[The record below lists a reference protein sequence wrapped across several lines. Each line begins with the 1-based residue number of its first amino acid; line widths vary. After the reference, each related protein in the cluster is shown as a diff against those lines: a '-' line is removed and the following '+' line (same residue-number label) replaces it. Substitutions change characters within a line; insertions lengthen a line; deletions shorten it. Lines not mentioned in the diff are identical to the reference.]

1 MEQHKKSLEN
11 LDISGVQNISKDI
24 SGAALGELSLKNL
37 DKNLQ
42 ILKEVGVAEICKAT
56 KIASKNIHSILEK
69 RYESLSRVHAR
80 GFIQILEREYKIDLS
95 AWMKEFDKVCVFKEG
110 VSEEKNQET
119 DPEETAKKPLKVE
132 LDYSINQ
139 ANTSLSKKSSKWKPF
154 VLVIGVIVIVLAVVI
169 IQNSS
174 SLKEEKERESAI
186 KSGTKKSSFDDAN
199 LAEENKPEPTPKLEE
214 KPKEQDKQEKPKE
227 QDKQEK
233 PKEQDKQ
240 EKEAIKEYP
249 NTIYIIPKRDIWVE
263 VIDLN
268 EKKNSFQKVFKKSYS
283 LETKNHRLLLRFGH
297 GHLSLKNNHQEQNY
311 NDSKT
316 RRFLYEPAKGLTLI
330 NEAQYKELQQ

>member
-1 MEQHKKSLEN
+1 MEQNKKSLEN
-11 LDISGVQNISKDI
+11 LDLSDVQNISKDI
-24 SGAALGELSLKNL
+24 SGAALEELSLKNL

-95 AWMKEFDKVCVFKEG
+95 AWMKEFDKACTLKEG
-110 VSEEKNQET
+110 VSEEQNQET
-119 DPEETAKKPLKVE
+119 DPEEKTKNPLKVE
-132 LDYSINQ
+132 IDYSINQ

-154 VLVIGVIVIVLAVVI
+154 VVVLGVVVIILAVVI

-174 SLKEEKERESAI
+174 SLKEERGQESAI
-186 KSGTKKSSFDDAN
+186 KSGTKKNSFN
-199 LAEENKPEPTPKLEE
+199 KVNPTEENKPEPTPKLEE
-214 KPKEQDKQEKPKE
+214 KPKEQDKQG
-227 QDKQEK
+227 
-233 PKEQDKQ
+233 
-240 EKEAIKEYP
+240 KEAIKENP
-249 NTIYIIPKRDIWVE
+249 NTIYIIPKKDIWVE
-263 VIDLN
+263 VIDLD
-268 EKKNSFQKVFKKSYS
+268 EKKNSFQKVFKKNYS

-297 GHLSLKNNHQEQNY
+297 GHLSLKNNHQEQEY
-311 NDSKT
+311 NDGKT
-316 RRFLYEPAKGLTLI
+316 KRFLYEPNKGLTLI

>member
-1 MEQHKKSLEN
+1 MEQNKKSLEN
-11 LDISGVQNISKDI
+11 LDLSDVQNISKDI
-24 SGAALGELSLKNL
+24 SGAALEELSLKNL

-42 ILKEVGVAEICKAT
+42 ILREIGVAEICKAT

-110 VSEEKNQET
+110 VGEEKNQET
-119 DPEETAKKPLKVE
+119 NPEETAKKPLKVE

-154 VLVIGVIVIVLAVVI
+154 VLVLGVVVIILVVVI

-174 SLKEEKERESAI
+174 SLKEEREQESAI
-186 KSGTKKSSFDDAN
+186 KSGTKKNSFNEAN
-199 LAEENKPEPTPKLEE
+199 PTEENKLEPTPKLEE
-214 KPKEQDKQEKPKE
+214 KPKEQDKQEK
-227 QDKQEK
+227 
-233 PKEQDKQ
+233 
-240 EKEAIKEYP
+240 EAIKENP
-249 NTIYIIPKRDIWVE
+249 NTIYIIPKRDVWVE
-263 VIDLN
+263 VIDLD
-268 EKKNSFQKVFKKSYS
+268 EKKNSFQKVFKKNYS

-297 GHLSLKNNHQEQNY
+297 GHLSLKNNHQEQDY

-316 RRFLYEPAKGLTLI
+316 RRFLYEPNKGLTLI

>member
-11 LDISGVQNISKDI
+11 LDISDVQNISKDI
-24 SGAALGELSLKNL
+24 SGAALEELSLKNL

-42 ILKEVGVAEICKAT
+42 ILREVGVAEICMAT
-56 KIASKNIHSILEK
+56 KIASKNINYILEK

-95 AWMKEFDKVCVFKEG
+95 AWMKEFDKVCVFKES

-154 VLVIGVIVIVLAVVI
+154 VLVLGVVVIVLVVVI

-174 SLKEEKERESAI
+174 SLKEERGQESTI
-186 KSGTKKSSFDDAN
+186 RSGSKKSSFNDAN
-199 LAEENKPEPTPKLEE
+199 LAEENKLEPTPKPEE
-214 KPKEQDKQEKPKE
+214 
-227 QDKQEK
+227 KQEK

-263 VIDLN
+263 VIDLD
-268 EKKNSFQKVFKKSYS
+268 EKKNSFQKVFKKNYS

-316 RRFLYEPAKGLTLI
+316 RRFLYEPTKGLTLI

>member
-1 MEQHKKSLEN
+1 MEQNKKSLEN
-11 LDISGVQNISKDI
+11 LDLSDVQNISKDI
-24 SGAALGELSLKNL
+24 SGAALEELSLKNL

-95 AWMKEFDKVCVFKEG
+95 AWVKEFDKVCVFKEG
-110 VSEEKNQET
+110 VGEEQNQET
-119 DPEETAKKPLKVE
+119 DPEEKTKNPLKVE
-132 LDYSINQ
+132 IDYSINQ

-154 VLVIGVIVIVLAVVI
+154 VLVLGVVVIILAVVI

-174 SLKEEKERESAI
+174 SLKEERGQESAI
-186 KSGTKKSSFDDAN
+186 KSGTKKNSFNKAN
-199 LAEENKPEPTPKLEE
+199 PTEENKPELTPKLEE
-214 KPKEQDKQEKPKE
+214 KPT
-227 QDKQEK
+227 
-233 PKEQDKQ
+233 EQDKQ
-240 EKEAIKEYP
+240 EKEAIKEDP
-249 NTIYIIPKRDIWVE
+249 NTIYIIPKKDIWVE
-263 VIDLN
+263 VIDLD
-268 EKKNSFQKVFKKSYS
+268 EKKNSFQKVFKKNYS

-297 GHLSLKNNHQEQNY
+297 GHLSLKNNHQEQEY
-311 NDSKT
+311 NDGKT
-316 RRFLYEPAKGLTLI
+316 KRFLYEPNKGLTLI

>member
-11 LDISGVQNISKDI
+11 LDLSGVQNISKDI
-24 SGAALGELSLKNL
+24 SGAALEELSLKNL

-42 ILKEVGVAEICKAT
+42 ILKEVGVTEICKAT

-110 VSEEKNQET
+110 VGEEKNQET

-174 SLKEEKERESAI
+174 SLKEERERESAI
-186 KSGTKKSSFDDAN
+186 KSGTKKNSFNDAN
-199 LAEENKPEPTPKLEE
+199 LAEENKLEPTPKLEE
-214 KPKEQDKQEKPKE
+214 KPKEQDKQEK
-227 QDKQEK
+227 
-233 PKEQDKQ
+233 
-240 EKEAIKEYP
+240 EAIKEDP

-263 VIDLN
+263 VIDLD

>member
-1 MEQHKKSLEN
+1 MEQNKKSLEN
-11 LDISGVQNISKDI
+11 LDISDVQNISKDI
-24 SGAALGELSLKNL
+24 SGAALEELSLKNL

-42 ILKEVGVAEICKAT
+42 ILEEVGVAEICKAT

-69 RYESLSRVHAR
+69 RYESLSKVHAR

-95 AWMKEFDKVCVFKEG
+95 TWMKEFDKACAFKEG
-110 VSEEKNQET
+110 VGEEKNQET
-119 DPEETAKKPLKVE
+119 SPEETAKKPLKVE

-139 ANTSLSKKSSKWKPF
+139 ASTSLSKKSSKWKPF
-154 VLVIGVIVIVLAVVI
+154 VIVLGVVVIILVVVI

-174 SLKEEKERESAI
+174 SLKEEREQESAI
-186 KSGTKKSSFDDAN
+186 KSGTKKSSFNEAN
-199 LAEENKPEPTPKLEE
+199 PTEENKPEPTPKLEE
-214 KPKEQDKQEKPKE
+214 KPKEHDKQG
-227 QDKQEK
+227 
-233 PKEQDKQ
+233 
-240 EKEAIKEYP
+240 KEAIKENP

-263 VIDLN
+263 VIDLD
-268 EKKNSFQKVFKKSYS
+268 EKKNSFQKVFKKNYS

-297 GHLSLKNNHQEQNY
+297 GHLSLKNNHQEQDY

-316 RRFLYEPAKGLTLI
+316 RRFLYEPNKGLTLI

>member
-1 MEQHKKSLEN
+1 MEQNKKSLEN
-11 LDISGVQNISKDI
+11 LDLSDVQNISKDI
-24 SGAALGELSLKNL
+24 SGAALEELSLKNL

-95 AWMKEFDKVCVFKEG
+95 AWMKEFDKACTFKEG
-110 VSEEKNQET
+110 VSEEQNQET
-119 DPEETAKKPLKVE
+119 DPEEKTKNPLKVE
-132 LDYSINQ
+132 IDYSINQ

-154 VLVIGVIVIVLAVVI
+154 VLVLGVVVIILAVVI

-174 SLKEEKERESAI
+174 SLKEERGQESAI
-186 KSGTKKSSFDDAN
+186 KSGTKKNSFN
-199 LAEENKPEPTPKLEE
+199 KVNPTEENKPEPTPKLEE
-214 KPKEQDKQEKPKE
+214 KPKEQDKQEK
-227 QDKQEK
+227 
-233 PKEQDKQ
+233 
-240 EKEAIKEYP
+240 EAIKEDP
-249 NTIYIIPKRDIWVE
+249 NTIYIIPKKDVWVE
-263 VIDLN
+263 VVDLD
-268 EKKNSFQKVFKKSYS
+268 EKKNSFQKVFKKNYS

-297 GHLSLKNNHQEQNY
+297 GYLSLKNNHQEQEY
-311 NDSKT
+311 NDGKT
-316 RRFLYEPAKGLTLI
+316 KRFLYEPNKGLTLI

>member
-11 LDISGVQNISKDI
+11 LDLSGVQNISKDI
-24 SGAALGELSLKNL
+24 SGVALEELSLKNL

-214 KPKEQDKQEKPKE
+214 KPKEQDKH
-227 QDKQEK
+227 
-233 PKEQDKQ
+233 
-240 EKEAIKEYP
+240 EKETIKEYP

-263 VIDLN
+263 VIDLD

>member
-11 LDISGVQNISKDI
+11 LDLSDVQNISKDI
-24 SGAALGELSLKNL
+24 SGAALEELSLKNL

-42 ILKEVGVAEICKAT
+42 ILKEVGVTEICKAT

-199 LAEENKPEPTPKLEE
+199 LEGENKPEPTPKLEE
-214 KPKEQDKQEKPKE
+214 KPKEQDKQEK
-227 QDKQEK
+227 
-233 PKEQDKQ
+233 
-240 EKEAIKEYP
+240 EAIKEYP
-249 NTIYIIPKRDIWVE
+249 KTIYIIPKRDIWVE
-263 VIDLN
+263 VVDLD

-297 GHLSLKNNHQEQNY
+297 GHLSLKNNYQEQNY

-316 RRFLYEPAKGLTLI
+316 RRFLYEPAKGLMLI

>member
-1 MEQHKKSLEN
+1 MEQNKKSLEN
-11 LDISGVQNISKDI
+11 LDLSDVQNISKDI
-24 SGAALGELSLKNL
+24 SGAALEELSLKNL

-69 RYESLSRVHAR
+69 RYESLSKVHAR

-95 AWMKEFDKVCVFKEG
+95 AWMKEFDKACTFKEG
-110 VSEEKNQET
+110 VSEEQNQET
-119 DPEETAKKPLKVE
+119 SPEETAKKPLKVE

-154 VLVIGVIVIVLAVVI
+154 VLVLGVVVIILAVVI

-174 SLKEEKERESAI
+174 SLKEERGQESAI
-186 KSGTKKSSFDDAN
+186 KSGTKKNSFN
-199 LAEENKPEPTPKLEE
+199 KVNPTEENKPEPTPKLEE
-214 KPKEQDKQEKPKE
+214 KPKEQDKQEK
-227 QDKQEK
+227 
-233 PKEQDKQ
+233 
-240 EKEAIKEYP
+240 EAIKEDP
-249 NTIYIIPKRDIWVE
+249 NTIYIIPKKDIWVE
-263 VIDLN
+263 VIDLD
-268 EKKNSFQKVFKKSYS
+268 EKKNSFQKVFKKNYS

-297 GHLSLKNNHQEQNY
+297 GHLSLKNNHQEQEY
-311 NDSKT
+311 NDGKT
-316 RRFLYEPAKGLTLI
+316 RRFLYEPNKGLTLI

>member
-1 MEQHKKSLEN
+1 MEQNKKSLEN
-11 LDISGVQNISKDI
+11 LDLSDVQNISKDI
-24 SGAALGELSLKNL
+24 SGAALEELSLKNL

-95 AWMKEFDKVCVFKEG
+95 AWMKEFDKACTFKEG
-110 VSEEKNQET
+110 VSEEQNQET
-119 DPEETAKKPLKVE
+119 DPEETTKNPLKVE
-132 LDYSINQ
+132 IDYSINQ

-154 VLVIGVIVIVLAVVI
+154 VLVLGVVVIILAVVI

-174 SLKEEKERESAI
+174 SLKEERGQESTI
-186 KSGTKKSSFDDAN
+186 KSGTKKSSFNKAN
-199 LAEENKPEPTPKLEE
+199 PTEENKPELTPKLEE
-214 KPKEQDKQEKPKE
+214 KPKEQDKQEK
-227 QDKQEK
+227 
-233 PKEQDKQ
+233 
-240 EKEAIKEYP
+240 EAIKEDP
-249 NTIYIIPKRDIWVE
+249 NTIYIIPKKDIWVE
-263 VIDLN
+263 VVDLD
-268 EKKNSFQKVFKKSYS
+268 EKKNSFQKVFKKNYS

-297 GHLSLKNNHQEQNY
+297 GHLSLKNNHQEQEY
-311 NDSKT
+311 NDGKT
-316 RRFLYEPAKGLTLI
+316 KRFLYEPNKGLTLI

>member
-1 MEQHKKSLEN
+1 MEQNKKSLEN
-11 LDISGVQNISKDI
+11 LDISDVQNISKDI
-24 SGAALGELSLKNL
+24 SGAALEELSLKNL

-110 VSEEKNQET
+110 VGEEKNQET
-119 DPEETAKKPLKVE
+119 NPEETAKKPLKVE

-139 ANTSLSKKSSKWKPF
+139 ANTSLSKKTSKWKPF
-154 VLVIGVIVIVLAVVI
+154 VLVLGVVVIILTVVI

-174 SLKEEKERESAI
+174 SLKEERGQESAI
-186 KSGTKKSSFDDAN
+186 KSGTKKSSFNEAN
-199 LAEENKPEPTPKLEE
+199 PTEENKLEPTPKPEE
-214 KPKEQDKQEKPKE
+214 KQTEHDKQG
-227 QDKQEK
+227 
-233 PKEQDKQ
+233 
-240 EKEAIKEYP
+240 KEAIKENP

-263 VIDLN
+263 VIDLD
-268 EKKNSFQKVFKKSYS
+268 EKKNSFQKVFKKNYS

-297 GHLSLKNNHQEQNY
+297 GHLNLKNNHQEQNY

-316 RRFLYEPAKGLTLI
+316 RRFLYEPNKGLTLI

>member
-1 MEQHKKSLEN
+1 MEQNKKSLEN
-11 LDISGVQNISKDI
+11 LDLSDVQNISKDI
-24 SGAALGELSLKNL
+24 SGAALEELSLKNL

-95 AWMKEFDKVCVFKEG
+95 AWMKEFDKACAFKEG
-110 VSEEKNQET
+110 VSEEQNQET
-119 DPEETAKKPLKVE
+119 NPEETAKKPLKVE

-154 VLVIGVIVIVLAVVI
+154 VLVLGAVVI
-169 IQNSS
+169 ILVVVTIQNSY
-174 SLKEEKERESAI
+174 SLKEERGQESTI
-186 KSGTKKSSFDDAN
+186 KSGTKKNSFNEAN
-199 LAEENKPEPTPKLEE
+199 PTEENKPEPTPKPKE
-214 KPKEQDKQEKPKE
+214 KQEKQTEQDKQG
-227 QDKQEK
+227 
-233 PKEQDKQ
+233 
-240 EKEAIKEYP
+240 KEAIKEDP
-249 NTIYIIPKRDIWVE
+249 NTIYIIPKKDIWVE
-263 VIDLN
+263 VIDLD
-268 EKKNSFQKVFKKSYS
+268 EKKNSFQKVFKKNYS

-297 GHLSLKNNHQEQNY
+297 GHLSLKNNHQEQEY
-311 NDSKT
+311 NDGKT
-316 RRFLYEPAKGLTLI
+316 RRFLYEPNKGLTLI

>member
-1 MEQHKKSLEN
+1 MEQNKKSLEN
-11 LDISGVQNISKDI
+11 LDLSDVQNVSKDI
-24 SGAALGELSLKNL
+24 SGAALEELSLKNL

-95 AWMKEFDKVCVFKEG
+95 AWVKEFDKVCVFKEG
-110 VSEEKNQET
+110 VGEEQKQET
-119 DPEETAKKPLKVE
+119 SPEETAKKPLKVE

-139 ANTSLSKKSSKWKPF
+139 ANTSLPKKSSKWKPF
-154 VLVIGVIVIVLAVVI
+154 VIVLGAVVIILVVVI

-174 SLKEEKERESAI
+174 SLKEEREQESAI
-186 KSGTKKSSFDDAN
+186 KPDTKNSSFN
-199 LAEENKPEPTPKLEE
+199 EVSPTEENKPEPTPKPEE
-214 KPKEQDKQEKPKE
+214 KHKEHDKQG
-227 QDKQEK
+227 
-233 PKEQDKQ
+233 
-240 EKEAIKEYP
+240 KEAIKENP
-249 NTIYIIPKRDIWVE
+249 NTIYIIPKKDIWVE
-263 VIDLN
+263 VIDLD
-268 EKKNSFQKVFKKSYS
+268 EKKNSFQKVFKKNYS

-297 GHLSLKNNHQEQNY
+297 GHLSLKNNHQEQEY

-316 RRFLYEPAKGLTLI
+316 RRFLYEPNKGLTLI

>member
-11 LDISGVQNISKDI
+11 LDLSGVQNISKDI
-24 SGAALGELSLKNL
+24 SGAALEELSLKNL

-80 GFIQILEREYKIDLS
+80 GFIQILEREYKMDLS

-110 VSEEKNQET
+110 VGEEQKQET
-119 DPEETAKKPLKVE
+119 SPEETAKKPLKVE

-154 VLVIGVIVIVLAVVI
+154 VLILGVVVIILVVVI

-174 SLKEEKERESAI
+174 SLKEEREQESAI
-186 KSGTKKSSFDDAN
+186 KPDTKNSSFN
-199 LAEENKPEPTPKLEE
+199 EVSPTEEKKLEPTPKLEE
-214 KPKEQDKQEKPKE
+214 KH
-227 QDKQEK
+227 
-233 PKEQDKQ
+233 KEQDKQ
-240 EKEAIKEYP
+240 EKEAIKENP

-263 VIDLN
+263 VIDLD
-268 EKKNSFQKVFKKSYS
+268 EKKNSFQKVFKKSYP
-283 LETKNHRLLLRFGH
+283 LEAKNHRLLLRFGH
-297 GHLSLKNNHQEQNY
+297 GHLILKNNHQEQDY

-316 RRFLYEPAKGLTLI
+316 RRFLYEPNKGLTLI

>member
-1 MEQHKKSLEN
+1 MEQNKKSLEN
-11 LDISGVQNISKDI
+11 LDLSDVQNISKDI
-24 SGAALGELSLKNL
+24 SGAALEELSLKNL

-110 VSEEKNQET
+110 VGEEQNQET
-119 DPEETAKKPLKVE
+119 DPEEKTKNPLKVE
-132 LDYSINQ
+132 IDYSINQ

-154 VLVIGVIVIVLAVVI
+154 VLVLGVIVIVLAVVI

-174 SLKEEKERESAI
+174 SLKEEREQESAI
-186 KSGTKKSSFDDAN
+186 KSGTKKSSSNKAN
-199 LAEENKPEPTPKLEE
+199 PTEENKLEPTPKLEE
-214 KPKEQDKQEKPKE
+214 KPT
-227 QDKQEK
+227 
-233 PKEQDKQ
+233 EQDKQ
-240 EKEAIKEYP
+240 EKEAIKENP
-249 NTIYIIPKRDIWVE
+249 NTIYIIPKKDIWVE
-263 VIDLN
+263 VIDLD
-268 EKKNSFQKVFKKSYS
+268 EKKNSFQKVFKKNYS

-297 GHLSLKNNHQEQNY
+297 GHLSLKNNHQEQEY
-311 NDSKT
+311 NDGKT
-316 RRFLYEPAKGLTLI
+316 KRFLYEPNKGLTLI

>member
-1 MEQHKKSLEN
+1 MEQNKKSLEN
-11 LDISGVQNISKDI
+11 LDLSDVQNVSKDI
-24 SGAALGELSLKNL
+24 SGAALEELSLKNL

-95 AWMKEFDKVCVFKEG
+95 AWVKEFDKACAFKEG
-110 VSEEKNQET
+110 VSEEQNQET
-119 DPEETAKKPLKVE
+119 DPEEKTKNPLKVE
-132 LDYSINQ
+132 IDYSINQ

-154 VLVIGVIVIVLAVVI
+154 VIVLGVVVIILVVVI

-174 SLKEEKERESAI
+174 SLKEEREQESAI
-186 KSGTKKSSFDDAN
+186 KPDTKNSPFNEISPT
-199 LAEENKPEPTPKLEE
+199 EEKKLEPTPKLEE
-214 KPKEQDKQEKPKE
+214 KPKEQDKQG
-227 QDKQEK
+227 
-233 PKEQDKQ
+233 
-240 EKEAIKEYP
+240 KEAIKENP
-249 NTIYIIPKRDIWVE
+249 NTIYIIPKKDIWVE
-263 VIDLN
+263 VIDLD
-268 EKKNSFQKVFKKSYS
+268 EKKNSFQKVFKKNYS

-297 GHLSLKNNHQEQNY
+297 GHLSLKNNHQEQEY

-316 RRFLYEPAKGLTLI
+316 RRFLYEPNKGLTLI
-330 NEAQYKELQQ
+330 NEAQYKELQR

>member
-1 MEQHKKSLEN
+1 MEQNKKSLEN
-11 LDISGVQNISKDI
+11 LDLSDVQNISKDI
-24 SGAALGELSLKNL
+24 SGAALEELSLKNL

-95 AWMKEFDKVCVFKEG
+95 AWMKEFDKACTFKEG
-110 VSEEKNQET
+110 VSEEQNQET
-119 DPEETAKKPLKVE
+119 DPEEKTKNPLKVE
-132 LDYSINQ
+132 IDYSINQ

-154 VLVIGVIVIVLAVVI
+154 VVVLGVVVIILAVVI

-174 SLKEEKERESAI
+174 SLKEERGQESTI
-186 KSGTKKSSFDDAN
+186 KSGTKKNSFNKAN
-199 LAEENKPEPTPKLEE
+199 PTEENKPEPTPKLEE
-214 KPKEQDKQEKPKE
+214 KPKEQDKQEK
-227 QDKQEK
+227 
-233 PKEQDKQ
+233 
-240 EKEAIKEYP
+240 EAIKEDP
-249 NTIYIIPKRDIWVE
+249 NTIYIIPKKDVWVE
-263 VIDLN
+263 VVDLD
-268 EKKNSFQKVFKKSYS
+268 EKKNSFQKVFKKNYS

-297 GHLSLKNNHQEQNY
+297 GHLSLKNNHQEQEY
-311 NDSKT
+311 NDGKT
-316 RRFLYEPAKGLTLI
+316 KRFLYEPNKGLTLI

>member
-24 SGAALGELSLKNL
+24 SGAALEELSLKNL

-80 GFIQILEREYKIDLS
+80 GFIQILEREYKMDLS

-110 VSEEKNQET
+110 VGEEKNQET

-154 VLVIGVIVIVLAVVI
+154 VLVLGVIVIVLAVVI

-214 KPKEQDKQEKPKE
+214 KPKEQDKQEK
-227 QDKQEK
+227 
-233 PKEQDKQ
+233 
-240 EKEAIKEYP
+240 EAIKEDP

-263 VIDLN
+263 VIDLD

-316 RRFLYEPAKGLTLI
+316 RRFLYEPVKGLTLI

>member
-1 MEQHKKSLEN
+1 MEQNKKSLEN
-11 LDISGVQNISKDI
+11 LDLSDVQNISKDI
-24 SGAALGELSLKNL
+24 SGAALEELSLKNL

-95 AWMKEFDKVCVFKEG
+95 TWMKEFDKACTFKEG
-110 VSEEKNQET
+110 VSEEQNQET
-119 DPEETAKKPLKVE
+119 DPEEKTKNPLKVE
-132 LDYSINQ
+132 IDYSINQ

-154 VLVIGVIVIVLAVVI
+154 VLVLGVVVIILAVVI

-174 SLKEEKERESAI
+174 SLKEERGQESAI
-186 KSGTKKSSFDDAN
+186 KSGTKKNSFN
-199 LAEENKPEPTPKLEE
+199 KVNPTEENKPEPTPKLEE
-214 KPKEQDKQEKPKE
+214 KPKEQDKQEK
-227 QDKQEK
+227 
-233 PKEQDKQ
+233 
-240 EKEAIKEYP
+240 EAIKEDP
-249 NTIYIIPKRDIWVE
+249 NTIYIIPKKDIWVE
-263 VIDLN
+263 VIDLD
-268 EKKNSFQKVFKKSYS
+268 EKKNSFQKVFKKNYS

-297 GHLSLKNNHQEQNY
+297 GHLSLKNNHQEQEY
-311 NDSKT
+311 NDGKT
-316 RRFLYEPAKGLTLI
+316 KRFLYEPNKGLTLI

>member
-1 MEQHKKSLEN
+1 MEQNKKSLEN
-11 LDISGVQNISKDI
+11 LDLSDVQNISKDI
-24 SGAALGELSLKNL
+24 SGATLEELSLKNL

-56 KIASKNIHSILEK
+56 RIASKNIHSILEK

-95 AWMKEFDKVCVFKEG
+95 AWMKEFDKACTFKES
-110 VSEEKNQET
+110 VSEEQNQET
-119 DPEETAKKPLKVE
+119 DPEEKTKNPLKVE
-132 LDYSINQ
+132 IDYSINQ

-154 VLVIGVIVIVLAVVI
+154 VVVLGVVVIILVVVI

-174 SLKEEKERESAI
+174 SLKEERGQESAI
-186 KSGTKKSSFDDAN
+186 KSGTKKSSFNKAN
-199 LAEENKPEPTPKLEE
+199 PTEENKPEPTPKLEE
-214 KPKEQDKQEKPKE
+214 KPTEQDKQG
-227 QDKQEK
+227 
-233 PKEQDKQ
+233 
-240 EKEAIKEYP
+240 KEAIKEDP
-249 NTIYIIPKRDIWVE
+249 NTIYIIPKKDVWVE
-263 VIDLN
+263 VIDLD
-268 EKKNSFQKVFKKSYS
+268 EKKNSFQKVFKKNYS

-297 GHLSLKNNHQEQNY
+297 GHLSLKNNHQEQEY

-316 RRFLYEPAKGLTLI
+316 RRFLYEPNKGLTLI

>member
-24 SGAALGELSLKNL
+24 SGAALEELSLKNL

-42 ILKEVGVAEICKAT
+42 ILKEVGVTEICKAT

-110 VSEEKNQET
+110 TGEEQSREIS
-119 DPEETAKKPLKVE
+119 PEETAKNPLKVE

-139 ANTSLSKKSSKWKPF
+139 ANTSLSKKTSKWKPF
-154 VLVIGVIVIVLAVVI
+154 IIVLGVIVIILAVVI

-186 KSGTKKSSFDDAN
+186 KSGTKNTSNEAN
-199 LAEENKPEPTPKLEE
+199 PTEENKPEPTPKLE
-214 KPKEQDKQEKPKE
+214 
-227 QDKQEK
+227 EK

-263 VIDLN
+263 VIDLD

>member
-1 MEQHKKSLEN
+1 MEQNKKSLEN
-11 LDISGVQNISKDI
+11 LDLSDVQNISKDI
-24 SGAALGELSLKNL
+24 SGAALEELSLKNL

-110 VSEEKNQET
+110 VGEEKNQEIN
-119 DPEETAKKPLKVE
+119 PEETAKKPLKVE

-154 VLVIGVIVIVLAVVI
+154 VIVLGVVVIILAVVI

-174 SLKEEKERESAI
+174 SLKEERGQESAI
-186 KSGTKKSSFDDAN
+186 KSGTKKNSFNEAN
-199 LAEENKPEPTPKLEE
+199 PTEENKPEPTPKLE
-214 KPKEQDKQEKPKE
+214 KKL
-227 QDKQEK
+227 
-233 PKEQDKQ
+233 KEQDKQ
-240 EKEAIKEYP
+240 EKEAIKENP
-249 NTIYIIPKRDIWVE
+249 NTIYITPKKDVWVE
-263 VIDLN
+263 VIDLD
-268 EKKNSFQKVFKKSYS
+268 EKKIPFK
-283 LETKNHRLLLRFGH
+283 
-297 GHLSLKNNHQEQNY
+297 
-311 NDSKT
+311 
-316 RRFLYEPAKGLTLI
+316 RFLKKFIL
-330 NEAQYKELQQ
+330 

>member
-24 SGAALGELSLKNL
+24 SGAALEELSLKNL

-69 RYESLSRVHAR
+69 HYESLSRVHAR

-154 VLVIGVIVIVLAVVI
+154 VLVIGVIVIVLVVVI

-174 SLKEEKERESAI
+174 SLKEERERESAI

-214 KPKEQDKQEKPKE
+214 KPKEQDKQEKE
-227 QDKQEK
+227 V
-233 PKEQDKQ
+233 
-240 EKEAIKEYP
+240 IKEYP

-263 VIDLN
+263 VIDLD

-297 GHLSLKNNHQEQNY
+297 GHLSLKSNHQEQNY
-311 NDSKT
+311 NDNKT

>member
-24 SGAALGELSLKNL
+24 SGVALEELSLKNL

-42 ILKEVGVAEICKAT
+42 ILKEVGVTEICKAT
-56 KIASKNIHSILEK
+56 KIASRNIHSILEK

-80 GFIQILEREYKIDLS
+80 GFIQILEREYKMDLS

-119 DPEETAKKPLKVE
+119 NPEETAKKPLKVE

-139 ANTSLSKKSSKWKPF
+139 ANTSLSKKSSKRKPF
-154 VLVIGVIVIVLAVVI
+154 VLVLGVVVIVLAVVI

-174 SLKEEKERESAI
+174 SLKEERERESAI
-186 KSGTKKSSFDDAN
+186 KSGTKKNSFNDSN

-214 KPKEQDKQEKPKE
+214 KPKEQDKQEK
-227 QDKQEK
+227 
-233 PKEQDKQ
+233 
-240 EKEAIKEYP
+240 EAIKEDP
-249 NTIYIIPKRDIWVE
+249 NTIYIVPKRDIWVE
-263 VIDLN
+263 VIDLD

-330 NEAQYKELQQ
+330 NEAQYKVLQQ

>member
-11 LDISGVQNISKDI
+11 LDISDVQNISKDI
-24 SGAALGELSLKNL
+24 SGAALEELSLKNL

-69 RYESLSRVHAR
+69 RYESLSKVHAR

-110 VSEEKNQET
+110 VGEEKNQET
-119 DPEETAKKPLKVE
+119 NPEETAKKPLKVE

-139 ANTSLSKKSSKWKPF
+139 ANTSLSKKTSKWKPF

-214 KPKEQDKQEKPKE
+214 KPKEQDKQEK
-227 QDKQEK
+227 
-233 PKEQDKQ
+233 
-240 EKEAIKEYP
+240 EAIKENP

-263 VIDLN
+263 VIDLD

-316 RRFLYEPAKGLTLI
+316 RRFLYEPNKGLTLI

>member
-1 MEQHKKSLEN
+1 MEQNKKSLEN
-11 LDISGVQNISKDI
+11 LDLSDVQNISKDI
-24 SGAALGELSLKNL
+24 SGAALEELSLKNL

-95 AWMKEFDKVCVFKEG
+95 AWMKEFDKACTFKEG
-110 VSEEKNQET
+110 VSEEQNQET
-119 DPEETAKKPLKVE
+119 SPEETAKKPLKVE

-154 VLVIGVIVIVLAVVI
+154 VIVLGVIVIILVVVI

-174 SLKEEKERESAI
+174 SLKEERGQESAI
-186 KSGTKKSSFDDAN
+186 KSGTKNTFNEAN
-199 LAEENKPEPTPKLEE
+199 PTEENKPETTPKLGE
-214 KPKEQDKQEKPKE
+214 KQTEQDKQ
-227 QDKQEK
+227 KQ
-233 PKEQDKQ
+233 
-240 EKEAIKEYP
+240 EAIKENP
-249 NTIYIIPKRDIWVE
+249 NTIYIIPKKDIWVE
-263 VIDLN
+263 VVDLD
-268 EKKNSFQKVFKKSYS
+268 EKKNSFQKVFKKNYP

-297 GHLSLKNNHQEQNY
+297 GHLSLKNNHQKQEY

-316 RRFLYEPAKGLTLI
+316 RRFLYEPNKGLTLI

>member
-1 MEQHKKSLEN
+1 MEQNKKSLEN
-11 LDISGVQNISKDI
+11 LDLSDVQNVSKDI
-24 SGAALGELSLKNL
+24 SGTALEELSLKNL

-95 AWMKEFDKVCVFKEG
+95 AWVKEFDKVCVFKEG
-110 VSEEKNQET
+110 VGEEQKQET
-119 DPEETAKKPLKVE
+119 SPEETAKKPLKVE

-154 VLVIGVIVIVLAVVI
+154 VIVLGVIAIVLAVII

-174 SLKEEKERESAI
+174 SLKEEREQESAI
-186 KSGTKKSSFDDAN
+186 KPGTKNSSFNEAN
-199 LAEENKPEPTPKLEE
+199 PTEEKKLEPTPKLE
-214 KPKEQDKQEKPKE
+214 D
-227 QDKQEK
+227 K

-240 EKEAIKEYP
+240 EKEAIKENP
-249 NTIYIIPKRDIWVE
+249 DTIYIMPKRDIWVE
-263 VIDLN
+263 VIDLD
-268 EKKNSFQKVFKKSYS
+268 EKKNSFQKVLKKSYP
-283 LETKNHRLLLRFGH
+283 LEAKNHRLLLRFGH
-297 GHLSLKNNHQEQNY
+297 GHLILKNNHQEQDY
-311 NDSKT
+311 NDGKT
-316 RRFLYEPAKGLTLI
+316 RRFLYEPNKGLTLI

>member
-24 SGAALGELSLKNL
+24 SGAALEELSLKNL

-69 RYESLSRVHAR
+69 RYESLSRVLAR
-80 GFIQILEREYKIDLS
+80 GFIQILEREYKMDLS

-214 KPKEQDKQEKPKE
+214 KPKEQDKQEK
-227 QDKQEK
+227 
-233 PKEQDKQ
+233 
-240 EKEAIKEYP
+240 EAIKEDP

-263 VIDLN
+263 VIDLD

>member
-1 MEQHKKSLEN
+1 MEQNKKSLEN
-11 LDISGVQNISKDI
+11 LDLSDVQNISKDI
-24 SGAALGELSLKNL
+24 SGAALEELSLKTL

-95 AWMKEFDKVCVFKEG
+95 TWMKEFDKACAFKEG
-110 VSEEKNQET
+110 VSEEQNQET
-119 DPEETAKKPLKVE
+119 SPEETAKKPLKVE

-154 VLVIGVIVIVLAVVI
+154 VLVLGVVVIVLAVVI

-174 SLKEEKERESAI
+174 SLKEERGQESAI
-186 KSGTKKSSFDDAN
+186 KSGTKKNSFNKAN
-199 LAEENKPEPTPKLEE
+199 PTEENKPEPTPKPE
-214 KPKEQDKQEKPKE
+214 
-227 QDKQEK
+227 EK

-240 EKEAIKEYP
+240 EKEAIKEDP
-249 NTIYIIPKRDIWVE
+249 NTIYIIPKKDIWVE
-263 VIDLN
+263 VIDLD
-268 EKKNSFQKVFKKSYS
+268 EKKNSFQKVFKKNYS

-297 GHLSLKNNHQEQNY
+297 GHLSLKNNHQEQEY
-311 NDSKT
+311 NDGKT
-316 RRFLYEPAKGLTLI
+316 KRFLYEPNKGLTLI

>member
-1 MEQHKKSLEN
+1 MEQNKKSLEN
-11 LDISGVQNISKDI
+11 LDLSDVQNISKDI
-24 SGAALGELSLKNL
+24 SGAALEELSLKNL

-56 KIASKNIHSILEK
+56 RIASKNIHSILEK

-95 AWMKEFDKVCVFKEG
+95 AWMKEFDKVCVFKESVG
-110 VSEEKNQET
+110 EEKNQET
-119 DPEETAKKPLKVE
+119 NPEETAKKPLKVE

-139 ANTSLSKKSSKWKPF
+139 ANTSLSKKTSKWKPF
-154 VLVIGVIVIVLAVVI
+154 VLVLGVIVIVLVVVI

-174 SLKEEKERESAI
+174 SLKEEREQESAI
-186 KSGTKKSSFDDAN
+186 KSGTKNTFNEAN
-199 LAEENKPEPTPKLEE
+199 PTEENKPETTPKLEE
-214 KPKEQDKQEKPKE
+214 KHKEQGQKQ
-227 QDKQEK
+227 
-233 PKEQDKQ
+233 
-240 EKEAIKEYP
+240 EAIKENP

-263 VIDLN
+263 VVDLD
-268 EKKNSFQKVFKKSYS
+268 EKKNSFQKVFKKNYP

-297 GHLSLKNNHQEQNY
+297 GHLSLKSNHQEQDY

>member
-24 SGAALGELSLKNL
+24 SGAALEELSLKNL

-80 GFIQILEREYKIDLS
+80 GFIQILEREYKMDLS

-154 VLVIGVIVIVLAVVI
+154 VLVLGVVVIILVVVI

-174 SLKEEKERESAI
+174 SLKEEREQESAI
-186 KSGTKKSSFDDAN
+186 KSGTKKNSFNEAN
-199 LAEENKPEPTPKLEE
+199 PTEENKLEPTPKLEE
-214 KPKEQDKQEKPKE
+214 KPKEQDKQG
-227 QDKQEK
+227 
-233 PKEQDKQ
+233 
-240 EKEAIKEYP
+240 KEAIKENP

-263 VIDLN
+263 VIDLD
-268 EKKNSFQKVFKKSYS
+268 EKKNSFQKVFKKSYP

-316 RRFLYEPAKGLTLI
+316 RRFLYEPNKGLTLI

>member
-11 LDISGVQNISKDI
+11 LDLSDVQNISKDI
-24 SGAALGELSLKNL
+24 SGAALEELSLKNL

-42 ILKEVGVAEICKAT
+42 ILKEVGVTEICKAT

-199 LAEENKPEPTPKLEE
+199 LEGENKPEPTPKLEE
-214 KPKEQDKQEKPKE
+214 KPKEQDKQEK
-227 QDKQEK
+227 
-233 PKEQDKQ
+233 
-240 EKEAIKEYP
+240 EAIKEYP
-249 NTIYIIPKRDIWVE
+249 KTIYIIPKRDIWVE
-263 VIDLN
+263 VVDLD

-297 GHLSLKNNHQEQNY
+297 GHLSLKNNYQEQNY
-311 NDSKT
+311 NDNKT

>member
-1 MEQHKKSLEN
+1 MEQNKKSLEN
-11 LDISGVQNISKDI
+11 LDLSDVQNISKDI
-24 SGAALGELSLKNL
+24 SGAALEELSLKNL

-110 VSEEKNQET
+110 VGEEKNQET
-119 DPEETAKKPLKVE
+119 SPEETAKKPLKVE

-154 VLVIGVIVIVLAVVI
+154 VLVLGVVVIILAVVI

-174 SLKEEKERESAI
+174 SLKEERGQKGAI
-186 KSGTKKSSFDDAN
+186 KSGTKKNSFNEDN
-199 LAEENKPEPTPKLEE
+199 PTEENKPEPTPKLEE
-214 KPKEQDKQEKPKE
+214 KPKEQDKQG
-227 QDKQEK
+227 
-233 PKEQDKQ
+233 
-240 EKEAIKEYP
+240 KEAIKENP
-249 NTIYIIPKRDIWVE
+249 NTIYIIPKKDIWVE
-263 VIDLN
+263 VIDLD
-268 EKKNSFQKVFKKSYS
+268 EKKNSFQKVFKKNYS

-297 GHLSLKNNHQEQNY
+297 GHLSLKNNHQEQEY

-316 RRFLYEPAKGLTLI
+316 RRFLYEPNKGLTLI

>member
-1 MEQHKKSLEN
+1 MEQNKKSLEN
-11 LDISGVQNISKDI
+11 LDLSDVQNISKDI
-24 SGAALGELSLKNL
+24 SGAALEELSLKNL

-95 AWMKEFDKVCVFKEG
+95 AWVKEFDKVCVFKEG
-110 VSEEKNQET
+110 VGEEKNQET
-119 DPEETAKKPLKVE
+119 NPEETAKKPLKVE

-154 VLVIGVIVIVLAVVI
+154 VIVLGVIVIILVVVI

-174 SLKEEKERESAI
+174 SLKEERGQESAI
-186 KSGTKKSSFDDAN
+186 KSGTKNTSNEAN
-199 LAEENKPEPTPKLEE
+199 PTEENKPEPTPKLEE
-214 KPKEQDKQEKPKE
+214 KHKEQEQKQ
-227 QDKQEK
+227 
-233 PKEQDKQ
+233 
-240 EKEAIKEYP
+240 EAIKENP

-263 VIDLN
+263 VVDLD
-268 EKKNSFQKVFKKSYS
+268 EKKNSFQKVFKKNYP

-297 GHLSLKNNHQEQNY
+297 GHLSLKSNHQEQDY

-330 NEAQYKELQQ
+330 NVTQYKELQQ

>member
-1 MEQHKKSLEN
+1 MEQNKKSLEN
-11 LDISGVQNISKDI
+11 LDLSDIQNISKDI
-24 SGAALGELSLKNL
+24 SGAALEELSLKNL

-56 KIASKNIHSILEK
+56 RIASKNIHSILEK

-95 AWMKEFDKVCVFKEG
+95 AWMKEFDKACAFKES
-110 VSEEKNQET
+110 VSEEQNQET
-119 DPEETAKKPLKVE
+119 DPEEKTKNPLKVE
-132 LDYSINQ
+132 IDYSINQ

-154 VLVIGVIVIVLAVVI
+154 ILVLGVVVIILVVVI

-174 SLKEEKERESAI
+174 SLKEERGQESAI
-186 KSGTKKSSFDDAN
+186 KSGTKKNSFNEAN
-199 LAEENKPEPTPKLEE
+199 PTEENKPELTPKPE
-214 KPKEQDKQEKPKE
+214 
-227 QDKQEK
+227 EK

-240 EKEAIKEYP
+240 EKEAIKEDP
-249 NTIYIIPKRDIWVE
+249 NTIYIIPKKDIWVE
-263 VIDLN
+263 VIDLD
-268 EKKNSFQKVFKKSYS
+268 EKKNSFQKVFKKNYS

-297 GHLSLKNNHQEQNY
+297 GHLSLKNNHQEQDY

-316 RRFLYEPAKGLTLI
+316 RRFLYEPNKGLTLI